1 MDENRALEDFTE
13 EEIAELEA
21 EEAKG
26 NKFLTVAE
34 IANLTNFTEEELAQ
48 IEADADAAYAEVEA
62 EYNRENDK

>member
-13 EEIAELEA
+13 GEIAELEA

>member
-26 NKFLTVAE
+26 NQFLTVGE
-34 IANLTNFTEEELAQ
+34 IANLTNFTKEELAQ

-62 EYNRENDK
+62 EYDREHNK